1 MPPTALAT
9 ALVRMRH
16 VRDSVRDGL
25 LASPATRPGWVL
37 PTLVGAPQLLLAA
50 CLVFR
55 GVRER
60 TRRRKQQ
67 RGGGLHG
74 GGRFQRVAL
83 APSESEPPSPH
94 LTQGIEGVSE
104 LLSRQAAA
112 HSDLL
117 RPQRNANGAV
127 AAVAGG
133 GGGFRLTEKQ
143 RDLLSRAVVA
153 PPPGMPAAPLPTPPP
168 QLLPWTAAT
177 AAAAAAAAGPR
188 PATPSDST
196 AAAAA
201 SAALAS
207 AQVRLQERLLLESRA
222 ALPPPAADALVA
234 AATAP
239 ASLAGAAVPAR
250 ASRPRV
256 PPSVAT
262 ASDVDGAARR
272 GMERVRHEHAVQQER
287 AAALQQAASSELEA
301 RFRSRVEAAQTQ
313 TQCGSSAATRDEPG
327 GRRGAPEGVLVGF
340 E

>member
-16 VRDSVRDGL
+16 VRDSVRDSL

-67 RGGGLHG
+67 RGGLHG

-112 HSDLL
+112 HADLL

-207 AQVRLQERLLLESRA
+207 AQARLQERLLLESRA
-222 ALPPPAADALVA
+222 ALPPTAAAALVA

-239 ASLAGAAVPAR
+239 TSLVGATVP

-313 TQCGSSAATRDEPG
+313 TQCGSSHIGCDAR
-327 GRRGAPEGVLVGF
+327 
-340 E
+340 

>member
-112 HSDLL
+112 HADLL
-117 RPQRNANGAV
+117 RPQPNSAV
-127 AAVAGG
+127 AAVGGG

-207 AQVRLQERLLLESRA
+207 AQARLQERLLLESRA
-222 ALPPPAADALVA
+222 ALPPTAAAALVA

-239 ASLAGAAVPAR
+239 TSLVGATVPAR
-250 ASRPRV
+250 ASLPRV

-327 GRRGAPEGVLVGF
+327 RRRGAPEGVLVGF